1 MNVSI
6 VGTGY
11 VGLVSGLCLTSIGH
25 NVICVD
31 NDKNK
36 VDQIKK
42 GIPPIYEK
50 SLEDLLKK
58 HLGNGFDITTNL
70 EDAIS
75 LSDITLIAVGTPFD
89 GNSIDLSFIKNVS
102 IEIGKIL
109 KNKLD
114 FHTIVVKS
122 TVIPGTTEN
131 LVGRTIQKYSGLLPG
146 KEFGLG
152 MNPEFL
158 REGDAI
164 KDFMW
169 PDRIVIGSID
179 KRSRDIIG
187 NLYLS
192 FKEATDMVYVNNSTA
207 EMIKYTSNSYFAMLI
222 SFSNEISNI
231 CDELDCVDAMNVMKG
246 LYLDGRISPLVDS
259 KRITPGSVSYL
270 KPGCGYG
277 GSCFPKDV
285 KTLVSFSDN
294 LNIDASILKATLK
307 VNEEQPNVI
316 LEKIYSHFSSVKLLK
331 VGVLG
336 LTFKPETDDIR
347 ESPSIKIIS
356 KLLTQGSIVHAY
368 DPKATKE
375 VSKVFPEGDISF
387 HKDMKSVVSVS
398 DVIVVLTSWEEFN
411 NLPEILQKKN
421 KDTLVIDGRRM
432 FDPLSFNNYEG
443 VGYNA

>member
-36 VDQIKK
+36 VNQIKK

-50 SLEDLLKK
+50 SLEYLLKK

-75 LSDITLIAVGTPFD
+75 RSDVTLIAVGTPFD

-109 KNKLD
+109 KNKLN

-164 KDFMW
+164 KDFMY
-169 PDRIVIGSID
+169 PDRIVIGSTD

-187 NLYLS
+187 DLYSS
-192 FKEATDMVYVNNSTA
+192 FKETTDILYVNNSSA

-231 CDELDCVDAMNVMKG
+231 CDELDCVDVMNVMKG

-285 KTLVSFSDN
+285 KTLASFSDN
-294 LNIDASILKATLK
+294 LNIDASILKVTLK

-316 LEKIYSHFSSVKLLK
+316 LEKIYSHYPSVKSLK

-356 KLLTQGSIVHAY
+356 KLLTLGSIVHTY

-375 VSKVFPEGDISF
+375 VLKVFPEGDILF

-411 NLPEILQKKN
+411 NLPKILKNNN

-432 FDPLSFNNYEG
+432 FNPLSFKNYEG
-443 VGYNA
+443 IGYNA